1 MSAPGI
7 TVIGA
12 GIVGVAVAS
21 YLQRD
26 GHAVTL
32 VTPYPQVSGWTRSAV
47 QPRHWFPEQS
57 STPAP
62 HSVSQARERPSSHP
76 KQPSSIWPLQSS
88 STALPQTSIDSV
100 RTLHRKTP
108 PRQRAMPSPQ
118 AVVQGCSAPSTQVSA

>member
-1 MSAPGI
+1 MPLPQ
-7 TVIGA
+7 
-12 GIVGVAVAS
+12 AVRQSRTSPSVQPAQS
-21 YLQRD
+21 SSTSPLQSSS
-26 GHAVTL
+26 
-32 VTPYPQVSGWTRSAV
+32 TPFPQVSGRTRSAV
-47 QPRHWFPEQS
+47 QPRHWLPEQS

-76 KQPSSIWPLQSS
+76 KQPSSICPLQSS

-108 PRQRAMPSPQ
+108 PRQRATPAPQ